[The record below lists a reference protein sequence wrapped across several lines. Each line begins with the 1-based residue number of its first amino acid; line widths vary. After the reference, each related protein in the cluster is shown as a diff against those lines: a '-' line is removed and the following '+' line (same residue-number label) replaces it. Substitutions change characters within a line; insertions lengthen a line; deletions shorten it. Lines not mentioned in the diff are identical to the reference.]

1 MMNKRM
7 VSSGEG
13 KDCGQFLSVRILLLS
28 LFTLLVHNLYQE
40 HGFFLKDRAHIP
52 SNIAYFL
59 YVYVLISLL
68 LYAFHGIGKRNGG
81 GVLLS
86 ASKLEGMVKLFAW
99 NRKNIVRTA
108 LIIFAVTV
116 LHDIIWYPGQ
126 VQGDTFLMIQDY
138 ITGMQPLKGANW
150 ASDTPYFLNAHHPIV
165 DTALYSWFYK
175 LGEAFGS
182 ANAGIFTYSLLQGLA
197 GSFCCSLMLCSL
209 TLLNVPAP
217 YISAGF
223 LYIVLLPYIPVYLT
237 TVMKDST
244 NGICFILYYTVFVH
258 ILVRGGSRKKWAV
271 LMISALL
278 VTLTKQTGIYIV
290 TASTVFLLFEK
301 QLRRNWKSIL
311 LCTVIPVLVWF
322 VIFPKI
328 VYPAVKVRTENIH
341 EALGVPFQQ
350 MALTV
355 IEHEDELSEEEK
367 ETIGRVLDYEKIK
380 TKFRY
385 DLTDPVKNTYNGKA
399 SGRDVAEC
407 MKLWVKLGIRHP
419 KTYLSALA
427 GTCGRYFV
435 PDMNITP
442 VNYTFTNQ
450 MEDRVHLYVPENW
463 KAVRQFFAEIYS
475 ALVQTPILNI
485 LFAQVISAFWLP
497 LYVFCLAIRRRSGK
511 TGLAAVPVYLS
522 VLCLLLSPHAVNRYA
537 AQLIFTLPMTAGLAA
552 LLDCSGKRVSD
563 SGRLL

>member
-86 ASKLEGMVKLFAW
+86 ASKLEGMGKLFAW
-99 NRKNIVRTA
+99 NRKNFVRTA

-197 GSFCCSLMLCSL
+197 GSFCCSLVLCSL

-244 NGICFILYYTVFVH
+244 NGIFFVLYYTVFVH
-258 ILVRGGSRKKWAV
+258 ILVRGGSRKKWTA

-290 TASTVFLLFEK
+290 TVSTVFLLFEK

-328 VYPAVKVRTENIH
+328 VYPALKVRTENIH

-367 ETIGRVLDYEKIK
+367 ETIGRVLDYEK
-380 TKFRY
+380 
-385 DLTDPVKNTYNGKA
+385 
-399 SGRDVAEC
+399 
-407 MKLWVKLGIRHP
+407 
-419 KTYLSALA
+419 
-427 GTCGRYFV
+427 
-435 PDMNITP
+435 
-442 VNYTFTNQ
+442 
-450 MEDRVHLYVPENW
+450 
-463 KAVRQFFAEIYS
+463 
-475 ALVQTPILNI
+475 
-485 LFAQVISAFWLP
+485 
-497 LYVFCLAIRRRSGK
+497 
-511 TGLAAVPVYLS
+511 
-522 VLCLLLSPHAVNRYA
+522 
-537 AQLIFTLPMTAGLAA
+537 
-552 LLDCSGKRVSD
+552 
-563 SGRLL
+563 